1 MGSYINMKD
10 EDKETLKLPEVQS
23 HAVYDWEIKIT
34 EMFNESPEEMIIEK
48 RIKPFICIFLMKNSY
63 IMTISTRKS

>member
-10 EDKETLKLPEVQS
+10 EDKESLKCTEVQS

-34 EMFNESPEEMIIEK
+34 EMFNESPEEMVIEK
-48 RIKPFICIFLMKNSY
+48 RILSY
-63 IMTISTRKS
+63 VFFK

>member
-10 EDKETLKLPEVQS
+10 EDTETLKLTEVES

-34 EMFNESPEEMIIEK
+34 AMFNESPEEMVLEK
-48 RIKPFICIFLMKNSY
+48 RISLSY
-63 IMTISTRKS
+63 IFFYEEFLHHDSFH